1 MTIINSELLTKQLD
15 EILLSFEQLLAKSR
29 YKRDLSDLSG
39 DDIHR
44 IITQSQAAIIRIT
57 GNASPYAGQVVDILG
72 RSMLDSLKMKDIVG
86 VVGAL
91 KHDLEAG
98 YLQTT
103 EELIHGELFS
113 DFLEMASHLLEEGY
127 KDPAAV
133 VGGAS
138 LEEHLRQLAK
148 RLAIETTI
156 TTASGVRPKKAESLN
171 AEIVKTAAYS
181 VLDQKNVTA
190 WLDLRN
196 QAAHGHYTTYTAQQ
210 VAIMLA
216 GIRDFITR
224 NPA

>member
-1 MTIINSELLTKQLD
+1 MTRIDSEILVKQLD
-15 EILLSFEQLLAKSR
+15 KILSSFKQLSAKSR
-29 YKRDLSDLSG
+29 HDDLSDLSG

-44 IITQSQAAIIRIT
+44 IITQSRAAIIRIA
-57 GNASPYAGQVVDILG
+57 GNTSPYAGQAADIF
-72 RSMLDSLKMKDIVG
+72 SINNWPCTKMRNLVG
-86 VVGAL
+86 VVEAL
-91 KHDLEAG
+91 KQDLEAG
-98 YLQTT
+98 YMQTT

-113 DFLEMASHLLEEGY
+113 DFLEMACHLLDEGY

-138 LEEHLRQLAK
+138 LEGHLRQLAK
-148 RLAIETTI
+148 RLTIETTVS
-156 TTASGVRPKKAESLN
+156 TASAIRPKKAESLN
-171 AEIVKTAAYS
+171 VEIAKTTAYS
-181 VLDQKNVTA
+181 ILDQKNVTA

-196 QAAHGHYTTYTAQQ
+196 KAAHGHYTTYTAEQ

>member
-1 MTIINSELLTKQLD
+1 MTRIDS
-15 EILLSFEQLLAKSR
+15 QLLARQLDDILSSYKELSARSR
-29 YKRDLSDLSG
+29 QNDLSDLPIP
-39 DDIHR
+39 DLQR
-44 IITQSQAAIIRIT
+44 IITQSQAAVIRVTGVASSYAQQVADIIAR
-57 GNASPYAGQVVDILG
+57 GDWDCHKV
-72 RSMLDSLKMKDIVG
+72 RSLVG
-86 VVGAL
+86 VVQAL

-98 YLQTT
+98 YMQTA

-138 LEEHLRQLAK
+138 LEGHLRQLCK
-148 RLAIETTI
+148 KLGIETTI
-156 TTASGVRPKKAESLN
+156 TVDSGARPKKAESLN
-171 AEIVKTAAYS
+171 AEIAKASGYS

-196 QAAHGHYTTYTAQQ
+196 KAAHGHYNAYTSQQ

>member
-1 MTIINSELLTKQLD
+1 MTIIDSELLAKQLD
-15 EILLSFEQLLAKSR
+15 EILSSFKQLSAKSR
-29 YKRDLSDLSG
+29 QDDLSDLSSN
-39 DDIHR
+39 DIHR
-44 IITQSQAAIIRIT
+44 IITQSRAAIIRIA
-57 GNASPYAGQVVDILG
+57 GNASPYAGQAADILG
-72 RSMLDSLKMKDIVG
+72 RNIWDCHKMKYLAG
-86 VVGAL
+86 VVEAL

-98 YLQTT
+98 YMQTT

-113 DFLEMASHLLEEGY
+113 DFLEMASHLLDEGY

-138 LEEHLRQLAK
+138 LEGHLRQLAK
-148 RLAIETTI
+148 RLGIETTI
-156 TTASGVRPKKAESLN
+156 TTTSGVRPKKAESLN
-171 AEIVKTAAYS
+171 AEIAKTTAYS

-196 QAAHGHYTTYTAQQ
+196 KAAHGHYTTYTAEQ

-216 GIRDFITR
+216 GVRDFITR

>member
-1 MTIINSELLTKQLD
+1 MTRIDSELLAKQLD
-15 EILLSFEQLLAKSR
+15 EILSSFKQLSAKSR
-29 YKRDLSDLSG
+29 HDDLSDLSG

-44 IITQSQAAIIRIT
+44 IITQPRAAIIRIT
-57 GNASPYAGQVVDILG
+57 GNASPYAGQVADILG
-72 RSMLDSLKMKDIVG
+72 RNTWDCHKMKYLAG
-86 VVGAL
+86 VVEAL

-98 YLQTT
+98 YMQTT

-113 DFLEMASHLLEEGY
+113 DFLEMASHLLDEGY

-138 LEEHLRQLAK
+138 LEGHLRQLAK
-148 RLAIETTI
+148 RLGIETTI

-171 AEIVKTAAYS
+171 TEIAKTTAYS

-196 QAAHGHYTTYTAQQ
+196 KAAHGHYTTYTAEQ

-216 GIRDFITR
+216 GVRDFITR